1 MTRGFLLLCYIGNGS
16 SRGSYFSAKNKVSH
30 ALSVSVSCFMLRDQH
45 KMQGKPSIWTLEPQ
59 LSSLSQLVSSIIQ
72 PLGPLGTT
80 IATSLPKKCIFSS
93 LRNQSE
99 QKEDCVNHVTLL
111 ISFADSRSFFP
122 SKKSNKVVKLRPFYI
137 LSMCLSLESK

>member
-1 MTRGFLLLCYIGNGS
+1 MLFQYQ
-16 SRGSYFSAKNKVSH
+16 FHV
-30 ALSVSVSCFMLRDQH
+30 FMLRDQH

-111 ISFADSRSFFP
+111 ISFADSRSFLP
-122 SKKSNKVVKLRPFYI
+122 SKKSYKVVKLRDLFTY
-137 LSMCLSLESK
+137 LVCVFLWKVYENSARRKNMSCFRRVTA